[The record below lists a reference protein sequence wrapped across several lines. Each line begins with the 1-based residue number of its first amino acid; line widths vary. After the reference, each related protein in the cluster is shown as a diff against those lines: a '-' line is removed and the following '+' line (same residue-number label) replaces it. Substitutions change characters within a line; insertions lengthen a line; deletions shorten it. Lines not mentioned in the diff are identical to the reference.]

1 MPPVLACFT
10 DQDAR
15 VRYYACESM
24 YNIAKVAKGEV
35 LPYFNDIFDALC
47 KVSCIYAKALPMIFA
62 RAHNLQL
69 GADSELSV
77 KNGAELLD
85 RLIKDIVSES
95 AATYVSV
102 LHTSEEAV
110 VETDK
115 DTSEDSVDLPTAFSL
130 ADFIPL
136 LKERIYVINPFTRT
150 FLVGW
155 ITLLDSIPDLEL
167 VSYLPEF
174 LGGLFKFLSDPNRD
188 VHVATQGALERFLSE
203 IKRISR
209 IKKGIEESR
218 KSRSDGK
225 RKRSGSMDSD
235 ASIAQ
240 DAGGDDD
247 SLTAADDKDVS
258 SDDDWVPG
266 QDVQVNHKDILE
278 ILTAN
283 LDSQLG
289 MINILKDGWQD

>member
-1 MPPVLACFT
+1 
-10 DQDAR
+10 
-15 VRYYACESM
+15 M

-47 KVSCIYAKALPMIFA
+47 KVSCIYSKVLAMILS

-102 LHTSEEAV
+102 LHTSEEAI

-115 DTSEDSVDLPTAFSL
+115 DTSEESVDLPTAFSL

-235 ASIAQ
+235 ASIAP

-266 QDVQVNHKDILE
+266 QDVQVNHKEILE

-289 MINILKDGWQD
+289 MLNILKDGR

>member
-1 MPPVLACFT
+1 M
-10 DQDAR
+10 
-15 VRYYACESM
+15 S
-24 YNIAKVAKGEV
+24 
-35 LPYFNDIFDALC
+35 
-47 KVSCIYAKALPMIFA
+47 
-62 RAHNLQL
+62 QL

-95 AATYVSV
+95 AATYVSI
-102 LHTSEEAV
+102 LHTSEDAV
-110 VETDK
+110 LDVDTDK
-115 DTSEDSVDLPTAFSL
+115 ETPDESIDLPTAFSL
-130 ADFIPL
+130 ARFIPL

-225 RKRSGSMDSD
+225 RKRSGSVGSD
-235 ASIAQ
+235 ASMAPN
-240 DAGGDDD
+240 AG
-247 SLTAADDKDVS
+247 ADDESATGQDDKSVS

-266 QDVQVNHKDILE
+266 QDVQVHHKDILE

-283 LDSQLG
+283 LDSPLG
-289 MINILKDGWQD
+289 NTLY

>member
-1 MPPVLACFT
+1 VLIT
-10 DQDAR
+10 
-15 VRYYACESM
+15 
-24 YNIAKVAKGEV
+24 
-35 LPYFNDIFDALC
+35 
-47 KVSCIYAKALPMIFA
+47 
-62 RAHNLQL
+62 QL

-115 DTSEDSVDLPTAFSL
+115 ETPDESIDLPTAFSL

-218 KSRSDGK
+218 KSRSDTK

-235 ASIAQ
+235 ASIAP
-240 DAGGDDD
+240 DVGGDDE
-247 SLTAADDKDVS
+247 SVTAADDKDVS

-266 QDVQVNHKDILE
+266 QDVQVNHKEVLE

-283 LDSQLG
+283 LDSPLG
-289 MINILKDGWQD
+289 KFSCLDFVGWG

>member
-1 MPPVLACFT
+1 MH
-10 DQDAR
+10 
-15 VRYYACESM
+15 
-24 YNIAKVAKGEV
+24 AKVCTI
-35 LPYFNDIFDALC
+35 LPKWQRVKFYLTLMTYSTLYVRQVKPKFRQNGLRLMAE
-47 KVSCIYAKALPMIFA
+47 
-62 RAHNLQL
+62 QL

-95 AATYVSV
+95 AATYVSI
-102 LHTSEEAV
+102 LHTSDDSMSDSNKENL
-110 VETDK
+110 
-115 DTSEDSVDLPTAFSL
+115 EDSDDLPTAFSL
-130 ADFIPL
+130 ARFIPL

-167 VSYLPEF
+167 VSFLPEF

-188 VHVATQGALERFLSE
+188 VHVATQGAIERFLSE

-218 KSRSDGK
+218 KSRSDTK
-225 RKRSGSMDSD
+225 RKRSGSMDSEGSTAPD
-235 ASIAQ
+235 L
-240 DAGGDDD
+240 GGDDD
-247 SLTAADDKDVS
+247 SGMDVDDKDIS

-266 QDVQVNHKDILE
+266 QDVHVNHKE
-278 ILTAN
+278 ILVILTTN
-283 LDSQLG
+283 LDTPLG
-289 MINILKDGWQD
+289 KDNISKCVTKPANIR